1 MILFVALV
9 AMGVVIGAA
18 AHLPMPVFLLAAAAI
33 AAWLL
38 AFGAREGIARLRH
51 R

>member
-1 MILFVALV
+1 MILFSALV
-9 AMGVVIGAA
+9 AMAVLIGTA
-18 AHLPMPVFLLAAAAI
+18 AHTSLPVFLGASAAI
-33 AAWLL
+33 TAWLL

>member
-1 MILFVALV
+1 MILLTALV
-9 AMGVVIGAA
+9 AMGVLVGAA
-18 AHLPMPVFLLAAAAI
+18 AHTSLPVFLTAAGAI

-38 AFGAREGIARLRH
+38 AFGAREHLSRLRQ